1 MKLQAPELL
10 EFADEQQA
18 RVAVA
23 DKLLRSLDATW
34 LLARWCLATASC
46 QRVRAPRTD
55 AAAVAAA
62 ASIAST
68 LGVGHEFVASDL
80 RIFELIEDAGQ
91 ALAHTTESFS
101 ARFSRFVHVLTS
113 VQFVTEAARPR
124 RVVVIDHASIESS
137 AAATC
142 AALLGIPVACLLP
155 DRRA

>member
-34 LLARWCLATASC
+34 LLARWCLAT
-46 QRVRAPRTD
+46 

>member
-34 LLARWCLATASC
+34 LLARWCLATA
-46 QRVRAPRTD
+46 
-55 AAAVAAA
+55 AAVAAA

-91 ALAHTTESFS
+91 ALAHTIDIG
-101 ARFSRFVHVLTS
+101 R
-113 VQFVTEAARPR
+113 QR
-124 RVVVIDHASIESS
+124 RW
-137 AAATC
+137 
-142 AALLGIPVACLLP
+142 
-155 DRRA
+155 